1 MTDTTPRYGFPISSV
16 FFQICVTIFITLL
29 LFLTIISNFI
39 VGSFLIIVS
48 LFCFWYFLI
57 LNFKKKFFSLR
68 EKILHQ
74 MISQAH
80 LTGIERVLDL
90 GTGAGY
96 IAIQFSKLLD
106 SGTVIGVDKYDQH
119 TPVLGSNFFEEL
131 KINFFGNTL
140 EQARQNARI
149 ENQQDKIIFVKSDLK
164 RHFPFSNESYNVIL
178 SSQFLYCIPQKKI
191 EKVLTE
197 IDRDLKPSGKLI
209 FFESKKF
216 WNWDIAKIQ
225 LVFNRLGYHTHIHP
239 LNNMPNKCIFIAKK
253 P

>member
-1 MTDTTPRYGFPISSV
+1 MTDTISRYGFPISSV
-16 FFQICVTIFITLL
+16 FFQICGTIFITLL
-29 LFLTIISNFI
+29 LFLTLISEFI
-39 VGSFLIIVS
+39 VGSISIILI
-48 LFCFWYFLI
+48 LLGFWYFLI
-57 LNFKKKFFSLR
+57 YNFKKKFFTLR

-74 MISQAH
+74 MVSQAH
-80 LTGIERVLDL
+80 FAGTERVLDL

-119 TPVLGSNFFEEL
+119 TSVLGSNFFEEL

-140 EQARQNARI
+140 EQARQNANI
-149 ENQQDKIIFVKSDLK
+149 EKQQDKIIFVKSDLK
-164 RHFPFSNESYNVIL
+164 HHFPFSNESFNVIL
-178 SSQFLYCIPQKKI
+178 SSQFLYCIPQRMI

-197 IDRDLKPSGKLI
+197 IDRVLKPSGKLI

-216 WNWDIAKIQ
+216 LNWDISNIQ
-225 LVFNRLGYHTHIHP
+225 MVFKRLGYQTQIQP
-239 LNNMPNKCIFIAKK
+239 LNNMYNKCIFIAKK